1 MIGIVEQNNDE
12 ANETMNL
19 NLNSLPTDDNLL
31 YAERLLDLENPE
43 GTLSDLEPS
52 GSTFLEPGDDFIDD
66 DDYDFLSVGALK
78 AKKGM

>member
-1 MIGIVEQNNDE
+1 
-12 ANETMNL
+12 MNL
-19 NLNSLPTDDNLL
+19 NLNSLPTDYNF

-52 GSTFLEPGDDFIDD
+52 GFTFLEPGDDFIDD

-78 AKKGM
+78 AKKACNY